1 MKIFEKSNTSE
12 VKSRRRRFFAFCLV
26 LIISMLPAATVFA
39 ATIDLG
45 QHMDTEP
52 TNYPDQ
58 EHNVMGSDANEGDQ
72 FLVTSSGNI
81 WVIYKDKSGTE
92 IGNVFTR
99 NNGLVTDTYQTV
111 NKINNISSWTI
122 ERQEIAGYGSGD
134 YPTTCIK
141 VTLKEKQESPDQ
153 PDQPVNPTP
162 SPSQDD
168 PKKED
173 SKKEDSKK
181 DTGSSEKKKHSQSP
195 TSWEGNPDEITAFYF
210 KNGVMDPKAKFGKQ
224 EQGAACKAAFASAL
238 PAGYKQAFT
247 FSMSV
252 DGRHTSDLKDGMLKM
267 YVPSSFQK
275 AGRQFAIMAIDKN
288 AIVHIYND
296 SDPQA
301 SVIASQLDFEGYAF
315 CLIYKD

>member
-1 MKIFEKSNTSE
+1 MKIFEKRNTSE

-39 ATIDLG
+39 DTIDLG
-45 QHMDTEP
+45 YHMDRTSE
-52 TNYPDQ
+52 NYPDQ
-58 EHNVMGSDANEGDQ
+58 EHNVIGRDAHEGDQ

-81 WVIYKDKSGTE
+81 WVIYKDKSETE

-99 NNGLVTDTYQTV
+99 NNGLVLDTYQTI

-122 ERQEIAGYGSGD
+122 NGQEIDYYGEGE
-134 YPTTCIK
+134 TECIK
-141 VTLKEKQESPDQ
+141 VTLKEKPESPAQ
-153 PDQPVNPTP
+153 PDNPVNPTP
-162 SPSQDD
+162 SPSPKDD
-168 PKKED
+168 TKKED
-173 SKKEDSKK
+173 KK

-238 PAGYKQAFT
+238 PAGWKQAFT

-252 DGRHTSDLKDGMLKM
+252 DGRHTTDLKDGMLKM

-301 SVIASQLDFEGYAF
+301 SVIASQLNFEGYAF

>member
-1 MKIFEKSNTSE
+1 MKIFEKRNTSE

-39 ATIDLG
+39 KTIELG
-45 QHMDTEP
+45 YLLDMNP
-52 TNYPDQ
+52 NNYPG
-58 EHNVMGSDANEGDQ
+58 EYNHVGDPVEAGDK
-72 FLVTSSGNI
+72 FVAHSGNI
-81 WVIYKDKSGTE
+81 QVTYGNETWGDPDVVNFQDGDLDYTIQSKTKDGKP
-92 IGNVFTR
+92 
-99 NNGLVTDTYQTV
+99 Y
-111 NKINNISSWTI
+111 SSWRISQQRLARVDDSKWLFVILAPNADPVDT
-122 ERQEIAGYGSGD
+122 
-134 YPTTCIK
+134 
-141 VTLKEKQESPDQ
+141 DQ
-153 PDQPVNPTP
+153 PDNPVNPTP
-162 SPSQDD
+162 SPSQKDD
-168 PKKED
+168 NKKED
-173 SKKEDSKK
+173 KK

-224 EQGAACKAAFASAL
+224 EQGAACKAAFDSAL

-252 DGRHTSDLKDGMLKM
+252 DGRHTTDLKDGIIKM

-296 SDPQA
+296 SDPQV
-301 SVIASQLDFEGYAF
+301 SVIASQLIFEGYAF

>member
-1 MKIFEKSNTSE
+1 MKLVQTGGDPVNVTRPNYTVE
-12 VKSRRRRFFAFCLV
+12 SR
-26 LIISMLPAATVFA
+26 TKE
-39 ATIDLG
+39 DG
-45 QHMDTEP
+45 
-52 TNYPDQ
+52 
-58 EHNVMGSDANEGDQ
+58 
-72 FLVTSSGNI
+72 
-81 WVIYKDKSGTE
+81 
-92 IGNVFTR
+92 
-99 NNGLVTDTYQTV
+99 
-111 NKINNISSWTI
+111 
-122 ERQEIAGYGSGD
+122 
-134 YPTTCIK
+134 TTCSKWKISQRSTYDDGTFN
-141 VTLKEKQESPDQ
+141 VVLAPDPEPENPVDPGQ
-153 PDQPVNPTP
+153 PDNPVNPTP
-162 SPSQDD
+162 SPSQKD
-168 PKKED
+168 
-173 SKKEDSKK
+173 KK

-252 DGRHTSDLKDGMLKM
+252 DGRHTTDLKDGMLNM

-296 SDPQA
+296 IDPQA
-301 SVIASQLDFEGYAF
+301 SVIASQLNFEGYAF

>member
-1 MKIFEKSNTSE
+1 MKIFEKRNTSE

-26 LIISMLPAATVFA
+26 LVLSMLPAATVLADTF
-39 ATIDLG
+39 DLRENSG
-45 QHMDTEP
+45 RTVDT
-52 TNYPDQ
+52 
-58 EHNVMGSDANEGDQ
+58 VNEGDV
-72 FLVTSSGNI
+72 FVYTSGYIYVTYIYPEDNVSDSG
-81 WVIYKDKSGTE
+81 
-92 IGNVFTR
+92 R
-99 NNGLVTDTYQTV
+99 
-111 NKINNISSWTI
+111 
-122 ERQEIAGYGSGD
+122 IAGEYRVQSMTSQDG
-134 YPTTCIK
+134 TTYSKWRIQSQAYDAEGRSTPSCSLEL
-141 VTLKEKQESPDQ
+141 VPYSEPEQRDQ
-153 PDQPVNPTP
+153 PDNPVTPTP
-162 SPSQDD
+162 SPSPKDD
-168 PKKED
+168 P
-173 SKKEDSKK
+173 KKEDSKK

-252 DGRHTSDLKDGMLKM
+252 DGRHTTDLKDGMLKM

-301 SVIASQLDFEGYAF
+301 SVIASQLNFEGYAF

>member
-1 MKIFEKSNTSE
+1 MKIFEKRNTSE
-12 VKSRRRRFFAFCLV
+12 VKSKRRRFFAFCLV
-26 LIISMLPAATVFA
+26 LIMSMLPAATVFA
-39 ATIDLG
+39 SNIDLG
-45 QHMDTEP
+45 ENSGRTVDHTNDT
-52 TNYPDQ
+52 
-58 EHNVMGSDANEGDQ
+58 VNEGDV
-72 FLVTSSGNI
+72 FVYRSGYIYVTYSYPNDNESFSG
-81 WVIYKDKSGTE
+81 
-92 IGNVFTR
+92 R
-99 NNGLVTDTYQTV
+99 
-111 NKINNISSWTI
+111 
-122 ERQEIAGYGSGD
+122 IAGEYRVQSMTSQDG
-134 YPTTCIK
+134 TTYSRWKIQNQAYDAEDRPSSCSLDL
-141 VTLKEKQESPDQ
+141 VPYSEPEQRDQ
-153 PDQPVNPTP
+153 PDNPVTPTP

-173 SKKEDSKK
+173 SKKEDSKN
-181 DTGSSEKKKHSQSP
+181 DTGSSGKKKYSQSP

-252 DGRHTSDLKDGMLKM
+252 DGRHTTDLKDGIIKM

-301 SVIASQLDFEGYAF
+301 SVIASQLNFEGYAF